1 ILARRYGP
9 LNRVTCSAL
18 LATFDLKELIHSG
31 DLRDVAVHA
40 ASATDFETSEVFG
53 RVFNLLRFAATQYWE
68 EKKKSLL
75 AVSRLRTY
83 LLRRD
88 VAREFKASSAE
99 SVGRFWFRES
109 SQVVIKGNFHSLVG
123 TKAVGSSGNHS
134 DFVVETLNGA
144 IGDFSFGSKPIQDQR
159 LMGAQHPG
167 HLFHRFQTATHGP
180 GAPIV
185 EKATGPDHGFVVPE
199 IGEGLLQIPGP
210 CGGQLAGQQGIE
222 LLPNPPAYPAA
233 AA

>member
-1 ILARRYGP
+1 MI
-9 LNRVTCSAL
+9 
-18 LATFDLKELIHSG
+18 
-31 DLRDVAVHA
+31 
-40 ASATDFETSEVFG
+40 
-53 RVFNLLRFAATQYWE
+53 
-68 EKKKSLL
+68 KS
-75 AVSRLRTY
+75 
-83 LLRRD
+83 
-88 VAREFKASSAE
+88 
-99 SVGRFWFRES
+99 
-109 SQVVIKGNFHSLVG
+109 NFHSIEG

-134 DFVVETLNGA
+134 NFVIETLNGT

-159 LMGAQHPG
+159 LVGAQHPG

-185 EKATGPDHGFVVPE
+185 EKATGPDHGFVLPE

-210 CGGQLAGQQGIE
+210 CGGQFAGQQGIE